1 MELKYKSSD
10 TIKLIDIFTNLSKG
24 INDNILLAKKI
35 EKLSQY
41 PVYIVNEFLKCVN
54 VLTIEQIKTN
64 RIGVIGYITIRLNFA
79 QETEKVEENLQI

>member
-24 INDNILLAKKI
+24 VDNNILLAKEI

-41 PVYIVNEFLKCVN
+41 PVYIVNEFLKCIS
-54 VLTIEQIKTN
+54 VLTIEQIKTKY
-64 RIGVIGYITIRLNFA
+64 IGVIGYITIRLNLA
-79 QETEKVEENLQI
+79 QEN